1 MQAKVRAG
9 GRPVVGRRAEPPGA
23 ERMNPARRLI
33 RSDEALYTCAA
44 LQEDRFDPNRG
55 VGMSRRRRRRR
66 PAVVAVAGA
75 LLACALAAGPASAA
89 SKPPPGAQP
98 VYPNV
103 VEEVPSHLGIQN
115 DHQREWLRFT
125 TTHINLG
132 PGNLQIR
139 GGGQIA
145 PCTIDGIAYEQCTV
159 ATQEVLDSAGNIAL
173 THPAGV
179 AFFHPE
185 HNHWHQSAVA
195 SFKIVKG
202 DPYAGTPVATGVKIT
217 FCFVDVVF
225 TGITGTEK
233 KALPRTYF
241 ECNGDLQ
248 GLAAGWA
255 DSYHQSTPLQELEV
269 TGLAA
274 GDYYLTHEAD
284 PENHWLEGPS
294 STSPG
299 ELDNFTW
306 LKFRL
311 SRTGASPEITVLDH
325 SACFGSQCGTSGNP

>member
-1 MQAKVRAG
+1 MRA
-9 GRPVVGRRAEPPGA
+9 
-23 ERMNPARRLI
+23 
-33 RSDEALYTCAA
+33 
-44 LQEDRFDPNRG
+44 
-55 VGMSRRRRRRR
+55 RRRRL
-66 PAVVAVAGA
+66 AALGSTLIAVAMG
-75 LLACALAAGPASAA
+75 AGPAAA
-89 SKPPPGAQP
+89 AAPKPPPPPPP

-103 VEEVPSHLGIQN
+103 VEEVPHHLGIQN
-115 DHQREWLRFT
+115 DHQREWLRFS

-159 ATQEVLDSAGNIAL
+159 ATQELLDSTGRIAL

-195 SFKIVKG
+195 EFKIVRG
-202 DPYAGTPVATGVKIT
+202 DPFTGTPVATGVKIT

-241 ECNGDLQ
+241 ECNGQLQ

-255 DSYHQSTPLQELEV
+255 DAYHQSTPLQELEV

-274 GDYYLTHEAD
+274 GDYFLTHEAD
-284 PENHWLEGPS
+284 PDNHWLEGPS
-294 STSPG
+294 ATSPG

-306 LKFRL
+306 LKFHL
-311 SRTGASPEITVLDH
+311 SRTGANPEITVLDH
-325 SACFGSQCGTSGNP
+325 SPCFGSQCGVGGNP